1 MISTFLTPIFRE
13 DVKCFGDDTCYSLA
27 FGVPA
32 ALMGIATILLVLGKK
47 LYVMKPPE
55 GNIMTKVIGSI
66 YVSVLLDR
74 GLLINSKYVKPEAGT
89 DHLFIGCLG
98 ICLTMKLMMLCY
110 VLDSYCC
117 RNFEVD
123 FYLNFSTL

>member
-55 GNIMTKVIGSI
+55 GNIMTKVVGSI

-74 GLLINSKYVKPEAGT
+74 VNQYIQ
-89 DHLFIGCLG
+89 
-98 ICLTMKLMMLCY
+98 
-110 VLDSYCC
+110 
-117 RNFEVD
+117 
-123 FYLNFSTL
+123 

>member
-1 MISTFLTPIFRE
+1 MKLKPTGSLISTFLTPIFRE

-32 ALMGIATILLVLGKK
+32 ALMGVATILLVLGKN

-66 YVSVLLDR
+66 GVSAHLDYR
-74 GLLINSKYVKPEAGT
+74 GLAS
-89 DHLFIGCLG
+89 
-98 ICLTMKLMMLCY
+98 
-110 VLDSYCC
+110 
-117 RNFEVD
+117 
-123 FYLNFSTL
+123 

>member
-13 DVKCFGDDTCYSLA
+13 DVECFGEDTCYSLA

-32 ALMGIATILLVLGKK
+32 ALMGVATVLLVMGKK

-66 YVSVLLDR
+66 YVSVQLDR
-74 GLLINSKYVKPEAGT
+74 IDYQSSTITSSKIWARISYSRVTFAVPEYA
-89 DHLFIGCLG
+89 F
-98 ICLTMKLMMLCY
+98 K
-110 VLDSYCC
+110 
-117 RNFEVD
+117 
-123 FYLNFSTL
+123 

>member
-13 DVKCFGDDTCYSLA
+13 DVECFGDDTCYSLA

-32 ALMGIATILLVLGKK
+32 ALMGVATVLLVMGKK

-66 YVSVLLDR
+66 YVSVQLDR
-74 GLLINSKYVKPEAGT
+74 IDFINRHQSRQARRIGHGSLIHA
-89 DHLFIGCLG
+89 
-98 ICLTMKLMMLCY
+98 
-110 VLDSYCC
+110 
-117 RNFEVD
+117 
-123 FYLNFSTL
+123 

>member
-74 GLLINSKYVKPEAGT
+74 GLLFNRE
-89 DHLFIGCLG
+89 
-98 ICLTMKLMMLCY
+98 
-110 VLDSYCC
+110 
-117 RNFEVD
+117 
-123 FYLNFSTL
+123 

>member
-13 DVKCFGDDTCYSLA
+13 DVECFGDDTCYSLA

-32 ALMGIATILLVLGKK
+32 ALMGVATVLLVMGKK

-66 YVSVLLDR
+66 YVSVQLDR
-74 GLLINSKYVKPEAGT
+74 IDFINRHESRQAK
-89 DHLFIGCLG
+89 
-98 ICLTMKLMMLCY
+98 
-110 VLDSYCC
+110 
-117 RNFEVD
+117 N
-123 FYLNFSTL
+123 

>member
-13 DVKCFGDDTCYSLA
+13 DVECFGDDTCYSLA

-32 ALMGIATILLVLGKK
+32 ALMGVATILLVLGKK

-66 YVSVLLDR
+66 YVSVQLDR
-74 GLLINSKYVKPEAGT
+74 IDFINRHQSRQARIGHGSLIHA
-89 DHLFIGCLG
+89 
-98 ICLTMKLMMLCY
+98 
-110 VLDSYCC
+110 
-117 RNFEVD
+117 
-123 FYLNFSTL
+123 